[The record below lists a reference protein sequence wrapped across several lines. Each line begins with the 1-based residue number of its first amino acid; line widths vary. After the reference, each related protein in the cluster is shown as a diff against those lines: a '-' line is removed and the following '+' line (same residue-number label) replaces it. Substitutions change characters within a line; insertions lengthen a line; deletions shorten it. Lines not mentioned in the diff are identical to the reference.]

1 MDRRAGG
8 LAKPA
13 RFAFDI
19 TLFSANLLAVPRPRD
34 HP

>member
-19 TLFSANLLAVPRPRD
+19 TLLFANLSPSPAP
-34 HP
+34 